1 MDRAAL
7 EAFYDA
13 TGGQNWTST
22 TNWKTDAP
30 LGEWH
35 GVSTDSSGRVI
46 WLNLNSNSL
55 TGQIPAELG
64 NLSNLGT
71 LALGGNSLSG
81 PIPAALGRL
90 AYLEWL
96 SLTNNELTGPVP
108 AWMGSLSNLESLFL
122 FGNALTGP
130 IPGTLAN
137 LSRLQTL
144 ALGSNEL
151 SGQIPVALGSLSN
164 LRSLSLWGNALTGP
178 IPANLASLSRL
189 ETLSLGGN
197 ELTGPIPAALGSLS
211 NLRSLSLWGNALT
224 GPIPIAL
231 ASLSTLESL
240 SLGGNELTGPIPASL
255 GNLSNLRSL
264 SLYRNKLTGS
274 IPTTVA
280 SLSALESLSLGGNE
294 LTGPI
299 PVSLGNLSN
308 LQRLSLYGNEL
319 TGPIPIALGS
329 ISSLR
334 SLSLF
339 GNNLSGPI
347 PAALGSLYSLESL
360 SLSGNTLTGPV
371 PAWLGSL
378 SGLEH
383 LSLWGNALIGP
394 IPTSL
399 GTLSNLTI
407 LLLGSNE
414 LTGPIPAALSSLSN
428 LESLSLGGNALTGS
442 IPAAL
447 GSLSNLTSLL
457 LSFNEL
463 TGPIPLELTQL
474 SGLETLGIGFTGL
487 CVPAESPF
495 QEWLATIEHFSGST
509 CNRSP
514 ETVGAIPAQTLA
526 ANGTAQGLPLA
537 DYFLEP
543 DDDPLTFT
551 ATSSDAD
558 AVAASV
564 SESTVWLAPGE
575 AGTAT
580 LTVTASDPAGLSATQ
595 TMAVTVVASSGPQ
608 NDKAA
613 LEALYDGTDGPSWTN
628 STNWKSAAP
637 LGQWHGVITDA
648 AGRVTNL
655 DLDEN
660 ALAGPIPAALGNLS
674 NLEELDL
681 GQNALTGPIPA
692 AVASLSNLES
702 LDLAANQLT
711 GPIPAALGSLS
722 NLEVLDLGQNALTG
736 PIPAGLGSLS
746 SLTALRL
753 NQNALT
759 GSLPTALGSLS
770 SLESLDLSKNRL
782 IGPIPVALGSLS
794 GLTELNLG
802 SNALTGSIP
811 DALGSLSSL
820 SVLSLGRNSLT
831 GPIPATV
838 SGLSSLESLDLSYS
852 WAVSGPLPDSLRLP
866 SLRELDIWATQAC
879 APTAWHEWVQ
889 ANDFSGLRCEAEVDV
904 TIDVA
909 IVYTPAARE
918 AAGGTAAIEAVI
930 DLMIA
935 ETNEAYAASAVRHRV
950 ALVARSEVAYD
961 ETGDSALDLGRLEN
975 PSDGHLDGVHAIR
988 DRTGADLVHLIFD
1001 EGDVSG
1007 LATQDG
1013 PFGLTCL
1020 RCGGDT
1026 FAHETGHNMGLLH
1039 DRYTVQRTGATL
1051 LLHPAYGYVNQR
1063 TFEAGTAP
1071 ASRWMTIM
1079 AYGTQCDAANKNCP
1093 RLLRFS
1099 NPQQT
1104 WLDDPLGVA
1113 FDADASGVS
1122 GPADAVTVLNATGPV
1137 VAAWRDRM
1145 ADGANQPP
1153 SVVGDLPAVQVLALH
1168 GTVAVDLSARFV
1180 DPDGDALSYTALS
1193 ASPAVATAQT
1203 DGASVTLTA
1212 VGIGTAMVRLTA
1224 VDPGGLT
1231 VTRSFMVTVPGT
1243 LTDSPESD
1251 HEALVALYDATGGP
1265 AWTNSTNWKTE
1276 APLGQWHGVTADSDG
1291 RVTGLSL
1298 ASNNL
1303 IGQLPA
1309 TLGNL
1314 SRLKWL
1320 SLGGNALSGPI
1331 PTALGDLSK
1340 LERLALRRNSLT
1352 GPIPATVVSMS
1363 NLEHLDLGSNAL
1375 TGAIPEGLGG
1385 LSKLEWLDLGANAL
1399 SGPVPAVLGSL
1410 SNLNVL
1416 DLGENELTG
1425 PVPEELGSLSN
1436 LRMLALARNA
1446 LTGPIPG
1453 TMGSL
1458 SNLESLRLGQN
1469 ALTGPIPASL
1479 GSLSSLR
1486 VLSLAQNALTGPV
1499 PAELGSLSNLTSM
1512 DLGWNLLTGPMP
1524 SELTQLSRL
1533 GSLDIRYSGLCAPA
1547 GTPFQEWLATIEV
1560 FYGSNCQ
1567 DNRSPEPV
1575 GTIPSQML
1583 TAHGLALGTSVA
1595 VYFRDPDNDWLIYA
1609 VESSWPDSVAVSA
1622 SGSTIWLAPGAAG
1635 TVTLTIRA
1643 RDPGGLSATQSVD
1656 VTVAAPSGPQ
1666 GDYAVLAALY
1676 DATGGPTWTNS
1687 TNWKTTAPLGEWYG
1701 VTADTSGRVSEL
1713 NLRQNG
1719 LTGPIPEALSSLAS
1733 LESLNLTLNALTG
1746 PIPATLGA
1754 LSNLEV
1760 LRLGDNALTGTIPG
1774 ALSSL
1779 SNLESLSRYG
1789 ITPTGRVPARLGGLS
1804 NLRVLRL
1811 DGNQLTGPI
1820 PGTLASLANLEV
1832 LDLGENAL
1840 AGPIPR
1846 ALGGLSNLTALRLDE
1861 NALTGS
1867 IPDTL
1872 GSVSGLESLFLDHNA
1887 LTGTIPETL
1896 GILSG
1901 LEALDLTGN
1910 GLTGPIPEAFA
1921 GLSSLEWL
1929 YLGENALTGPIPD
1942 ALGTLPSLIRL
1953 SLRGNWGL
1961 SGPLPDDLH
1970 LPSLRF
1976 LDIWLTQAC
1985 APVALEDWVRT
1996 ITFSGGRCTEEA
2008 VTVDVAVFYTSGA
2021 RTAAGGTAA
2030 VEAVIDLMIAE
2041 TNQAYEASGVRH
2053 RVALV
2058 ARSEVD
2064 YVETG
2069 NSSLDLARL
2078 ADRSDGYMDEVH
2090 AFRNSTGADL
2100 VHLLFE
2106 TGNVGG
2112 IAYRDGSF
2120 GLTCRACGGDTF
2132 AHELGHNM
2140 GLRHDRYQEQVT
2152 GSELFPHPMYGYVN
2166 QRAFEGGATPSSF
2179 WRTIMAYNR
2188 QCVETSSSCRLLLRF
2203 SNPRQE
2209 WLGDPLGVSFNGGAS
2224 GVAGPADS
2232 AAVLN
2237 ATAPAVAARRNR
2249 IAVEANQSQ
2258 PAAESRR

>member
-1 MDRAAL
+1 MPLLVAGGAYAGLAADAAAQGSVAMDRAAL
-7 EAFYDA
+7 EALYDA
-13 TGGQNWTST
+13 TGGQTWTNT

-30 LGEWH
+30 LREWH
-35 GVSTDSSGRVI
+35 GVSTDSSGRVV
-46 WLNLNSNSL
+46 WLSLNSNSL
-55 TGQIPAELG
+55 TGQIPADLG
-64 NLSNLGT
+64 NLSNLET
-71 LALGGNSLSG
+71 LALGGNALSG
-81 PIPAALGRL
+81 PFPAALSRL
-90 AYLEWL
+90 SNLEWL
-96 SLTNNELTGPVP
+96 SLSPNELTGPVP
-108 AWMGSLSNLESLFL
+108 AWLGSLSNLDSLFL

-144 ALGSNEL
+144 SLGNNEL
-151 SGQIPVALGSLSN
+151 TGQIPVALGSLSN
-164 LRSLSLWGNALTGP
+164 LESLSLYGNELTGS
-178 IPANLASLSRL
+178 IPTALASLSRL

-197 ELTGPIPAALGSLS
+197 ELTGPIPAVLGSLS
-211 NLRSLSLWGNALT
+211 NLRRLSLWGNALT
-224 GPIPIAL
+224 GSIPTAL

-240 SLGGNELTGPIPASL
+240 SLGRNELTGSIPVSL

-264 SLYRNKLTGS
+264 SLYGNDLTGS
-274 IPTTVA
+274 IPTALA
-280 SLSALESLSLGGNE
+280 SLSALESLFLGGNE

-308 LQRLSLYGNEL
+308 LRSLSLYGNEL

-329 ISSLR
+329 LSSLR
-334 SLSLF
+334 FLSLF

-360 SLSGNTLTGPV
+360 SLSENELSGAV

-378 SGLEH
+378 SALES
-383 LSLWGNALIGP
+383 LSLWGNALTGP

-399 GTLSNLTI
+399 ERLSNLTR
-407 LLLGSNE
+407 LSLGSNE
-414 LTGPIPAALSSLSN
+414 LTGPIPAGLGSLSS
-428 LESLSLGGNALTGS
+428 LESLSLSGNALTGPV
-442 IPAAL
+442 PAAL
-447 GSLSNLTSLL
+447 GSLVNLTSLS

-463 TGPIPLELTQL
+463 TGPIPPELTQL
-474 SGLETLGIGFTGL
+474 SRLETLTIGFTGL
-487 CVPAESPF
+487 CVPPESPF
-495 QEWLATIEHFSGST
+495 QEWLATIEGFSGST

-514 ETVGAIPAQTLA
+514 ETVGTIPAQTLA
-526 ANGTAQGLPLA
+526 ASGTAQGLPLA
-537 DYFLEP
+537 DYFLDP
-543 DDDPLTFT
+543 DNDLLTFT

-558 AVAASV
+558 TVAASV
-564 SESTVWLAPGE
+564 SAGTVWLAPGE

-580 LTVTASDPAGLSATQ
+580 LTVTASDPAGMSAAQ
-595 TMAVTVVASSGPQ
+595 TMTVTVVASSGPQ
-608 NDKAA
+608 NDRAA

-637 LGQWHGVITDA
+637 LGQWYGVTTDA
-648 AGRVTNL
+648 TGRVTK
-655 DLDEN
+655 
-660 ALAGPIPAALGNLS
+660 
-674 NLEELDL
+674 
-681 GQNALTGPIPA
+681 
-692 AVASLSNLES
+692 
-702 LDLAANQLT
+702 LDLAENTLA

-722 NLEVLDLGQNALTG
+722 NLEA
-736 PIPAGLGSLS
+736 
-746 SLTALRL
+746 
-753 NQNALT
+753 
-759 GSLPTALGSLS
+759 
-770 SLESLDLSKNRL
+770 LDLSKNRL
-782 IGPIPVALGSLS
+782 TGSIPVALGSLS
-794 GLTELNLG
+794 SLTELNLG
-802 SNALTGSIP
+802 WNALTGTIP
-811 DALGSLSSL
+811 AALGSLSSL
-820 SVLSLGRNSLT
+820 SVLSLGRNSLA

-838 SGLSSLESLDLSYS
+838 SGLSNLKSLDLSYS
-852 WAVSGPLPDSLRLP
+852 WAVSGPLPETLRLP
-866 SLRELDIWATQAC
+866 SLRELDIRATQAC
-879 APTAWHEWVQ
+879 APTAWQDWIQ
-889 ANDFSGLRCEAEVDV
+889 ANDFSGLRCGAEADV

-909 IVYTPAARE
+909 TVYTPAARE

-935 ETNEAYAASAVRHRV
+935 ETNEAYAASGVRHRV

-1020 RCGGDT
+1020 RCGGVT

-1039 DRYTVQRTGATL
+1039 DRYTVQRTGGTL
-1051 LLHPAYGYVNQR
+1051 LPHPAYGYVNQR
-1063 TFEAGTAP
+1063 TFEAGAAP
-1071 ASRWMTIM
+1071 SSRWVTIM
-1079 AYGTQCDAANKNCP
+1079 AYGTQCGAANKVCP

-1104 WLDDPLGVA
+1104 WLDDPLGVV
-1113 FDADASGVS
+1113 FDADGAGVS
-1122 GPADAVTVLNATGPV
+1122 GPADAVAVLNTTGPV
-1137 VAAWRDRM
+1137 VAAWRDRTP
-1145 ADGANQPP
+1145 DRANQPP
-1153 SVVGDLPAVQVLALH
+1153 SAIGDPPAMHVLALH
-1168 GTVAVDLSARFV
+1168 GTVAVDLSARFA

-1203 DGASVTLTA
+1203 DGTSVTLTA
-1212 VGIGTAMVRLTA
+1212 VGIGTAMVRVTA

-1251 HEALVALYDATGGP
+1251 HEALVALYDASGGP

-1276 APLGQWHGVTADSDG
+1276 APLGQWHGVTADADG

-1303 IGQLPA
+1303 IGRLPA

-1331 PTALGDLSK
+1331 PTALGDLSR

-1363 NLEHLDLGSNAL
+1363 SLEHLDLGSNAL
-1375 TGAIPEGLGG
+1375 TGTIPEGLAG
-1385 LSKLEWLDLGANAL
+1385 LAKLEWLDLGSNAL

-1410 SNLNVL
+1410 SSLNVL

-1425 PVPEELGSLSN
+1425 PVPEELGILSN
-1436 LRMLALARNA
+1436 LRMLALAGNA
-1446 LTGPIPG
+1446 LTGPIPAG
-1453 TMGSL
+1453 IGSL
-1458 SNLESLRLGQN
+1458 SSLESLRLGQN
-1469 ALTGPIPASL
+1469 ALTGPIPAAL

-1486 VLSLAQNALTGPV
+1486 VLSLAQNELTGPV
-1499 PAELGSLSNLTSM
+1499 PAGLGSLSNLTSL
-1512 DLGWNLLTGPMP
+1512 DLGRNELTGPMP

-1533 GSLDIRYSGLCAPA
+1533 TSLDIRYSGLCAPA
-1547 GTPFQEWLATIEV
+1547 GSPFQEWLATIQV
-1560 FYGSNCQ
+1560 FFGSNCE
-1567 DNRSPEPV
+1567 DNRSPEAV
-1575 GTIPSQML
+1575 GTIPTQML
-1583 TAHGLALGTSVA
+1583 TASGLALGTSVA
-1595 VYFRDPDNDWLIYA
+1595 AYFRDPDNDRLLYA
-1609 VESSWPDSVAVSA
+1609 VTSSRPDTVAVSS
-1622 SGSTIWLAPGAAG
+1622 SGSTLLLAPGTAG
-1635 TVTLTIRA
+1635 TATLTIRA
-1643 RDPGGLSATQSVD
+1643 RDPGGLSATQSME
-1656 VTVAAPSGPQ
+1656 VTVAGPAGPQ
-1666 GDYAVLAALY
+1666 RDYAALAALY
-1676 DATGGPTWTNS
+1676 DGTGGPTWTNS
-1687 TNWKTTAPLGEWYG
+1687 TNWKTTAPLGEWHG
-1701 VTADTSGRVSEL
+1701 VTTDTSGRVTEL

-1719 LTGPIPEALSSLAS
+1719 LA
-1733 LESLNLTLNALTG
+1733 G
-1746 PIPATLGA
+1746 PIPAALGT

-1760 LRLGDNALTGTIPG
+1760 LRLDDNALTGTIPG
-1774 ALSSL
+1774 ALNSL
-1779 SNLESLSRYG
+1779 SNLESLSRYE
-1789 ITPTGRVPARLGGLS
+1789 IAPTGRVPVRLGSLS
-1804 NLRVLRL
+1804 NLTVLRL
-1811 DGNQLTGPI
+1811 DRNQLTGPI
-1820 PGTLASLANLEV
+1820 P
-1832 LDLGENAL
+1832 
-1840 AGPIPR
+1840 I
-1846 ALGGLSNLTALRLDE
+1846 ALGSLSNLREL
-1861 NALTGS
+1861 
-1867 IPDTL
+1867 
-1872 GSVSGLESLFLDHNA
+1872 SLYRNQ
-1887 LTGTIPETL
+1887 
-1896 GILSG
+1896 
-1901 LEALDLTGN
+1901 
-1910 GLTGPIPEAFA
+1910 LTGPIPEALG
-1921 GLSSLEWL
+1921 GLSSLEL
-1929 YLGENALTGPIPD
+1929 LDLGENALTGPIPD
-1942 ALGTLPSLIRL
+1942 TLGSLSSLNRL
-1953 SLRGNWGL
+1953 SLPRNWGL

-1996 ITFSGGRCTEEA
+1996 ITFSGARCTEEA
-2008 VTVDVAVFYTSGA
+2008 VTVDVAVFYTPGA

-2069 NSSLDLARL
+2069 DSHLDLGRL
-2078 ADRSDGYMDEVH
+2078 TDRSDGHMDEVH
-2090 AFRNSTGADL
+2090 AIRNSTGADL

-2106 TGNVGG
+2106 IGNVGG

-2120 GLTCRACGGDTF
+2120 GLTCRRCGGDSF

-2140 GLRHDRYQEQVT
+2140 GLRHDRFQENVA
-2152 GSELFPHPMYGYVN
+2152 GAELFPHPMYGYVN

-2179 WRTIMAYNR
+2179 WRTIMAYDR
-2188 QCVETSSSCRLLLRF
+2188 QCVETNSSCQQLLRF

-2209 WLGDPLGVSFNGGAS
+2209 WLGDPLGVPFNGAAA
-2224 GVAGPADS
+2224 GVTGPADA

-2237 ATAPAVAARRNR
+2237 ATAPAVAARRRR
-2249 IAVEANQSQ
+2249 IADESNQ
-2258 PAAESRR
+2258 P

>member
-1 MDRAAL
+1 MPLLVAGGAYAGLAADAAAQGSVAMDRAAL
-7 EAFYDA
+7 EALYDA
-13 TGGQNWTST
+13 TGGQTWTNT

-30 LGEWH
+30 LREWH
-35 GVSTDSSGRVI
+35 GVSTDSSGRVV
-46 WLNLNSNSL
+46 WLSLNSNSL
-55 TGQIPAELG
+55 TGQIPADLG
-64 NLSNLGT
+64 NLSNLET
-71 LALGGNSLSG
+71 LALGGNALSG
-81 PIPAALGRL
+81 PFPAALSRL
-90 AYLEWL
+90 SNLEWL
-96 SLTNNELTGPVP
+96 SLSPNELTGPVP
-108 AWMGSLSNLESLFL
+108 AWLGSLSNLDSLFL

-144 ALGSNEL
+144 SLGNNEL
-151 SGQIPVALGSLSN
+151 TGQIPVALGSLSN
-164 LRSLSLWGNALTGP
+164 LESLSLYGNELTGS
-178 IPANLASLSRL
+178 IPTALASLSR
-189 ETLSLGGN
+189 
-197 ELTGPIPAALGSLS
+197 
-211 NLRSLSLWGNALT
+211 
-224 GPIPIAL
+224 
-231 ASLSTLESL
+231 LESL
-240 SLGGNELTGPIPASL
+240 SLGGNELTGPIPAVLGSLSNLRRLSLWGNTLTGSIPTALASLSTLESLSLGRNELTGSIPVSL

-264 SLYRNKLTGS
+264 SLSGNELTGS
-274 IPTTVA
+274 IPTALA
-280 SLSALESLSLGGNE
+280 SLSALESLFLGGNE

-308 LQRLSLYGNEL
+308 LRSLSLYGNEL

-329 ISSLR
+329 LSSLR
-334 SLSLF
+334 FLSLF

-360 SLSGNTLTGPV
+360 SLSENELSGAV

-378 SGLEH
+378 SALES
-383 LSLWGNALIGP
+383 LSLWGNALTGP

-399 GTLSNLTI
+399 ERLSNLTR
-407 LLLGSNE
+407 LSLGSNE
-414 LTGPIPAALSSLSN
+414 LTGPIPAGLGSLSS
-428 LESLSLGGNALTGS
+428 LESLSLSGNALTGPV
-442 IPAAL
+442 PAAL
-447 GSLSNLTSLL
+447 GSLVNLTSLS

-463 TGPIPLELTQL
+463 TGPIPPELTQL
-474 SGLETLGIGFTGL
+474 SGLESLSIGFTGL
-487 CVPAESPF
+487 CVPPESPF
-495 QEWLATIEHFSGST
+495 QEWLATIEGFSGST

-514 ETVGAIPAQTLA
+514 ETVGTIPAQTLA
-526 ANGTAQGLPLA
+526 ASGTAQGLPLA
-537 DYFLEP
+537 DYFLDP
-543 DDDPLTFT
+543 DNDLLTFT

-558 AVAASV
+558 TVAASV
-564 SESTVWLAPGE
+564 SAGTVWLAPGE

-580 LTVTASDPAGLSATQ
+580 LTVTASDPAGMSAAQ
-595 TMAVTVVASSGPQ
+595 TMTVTVVASSGPQ
-608 NDKAA
+608 NDRAA

-637 LGQWHGVITDA
+637 LGQWYGVTTDA
-648 AGRVTNL
+648 TGRVTK
-655 DLDEN
+655 
-660 ALAGPIPAALGNLS
+660 
-674 NLEELDL
+674 
-681 GQNALTGPIPA
+681 
-692 AVASLSNLES
+692 
-702 LDLAANQLT
+702 LDLAENTLA

-722 NLEVLDLGQNALTG
+722 NLEALDLSQNALTG
-736 PIPAGLGSLS
+736 PIPA
-746 SLTALRL
+746 
-753 NQNALT
+753 
-759 GSLPTALGSLS
+759 ALGSLS
-770 SLESLDLSKNRL
+770 SLESLDLGANRLTGPVPDSLGSLSSLETLDLSQNALTGPVPAALDSLSGLTALRLNQNSLTGVIPTALGSLSSLEALDLSKNRL
-782 IGPIPVALGSLS
+782 TGSIPVALGSLS
-794 GLTELNLG
+794 SLTELNLG
-802 SNALTGSIP
+802 WNALTGTIP
-811 DALGSLSSL
+811 AALGSLSSL
-820 SVLSLGRNSLT
+820 SVLSLGRNSLA

-838 SGLSSLESLDLSYS
+838 SGLSNLESLDLSYS
-852 WAVSGPLPDSLRLP
+852 WAVSGPLPETLRLP
-866 SLRELDIWATQAC
+866 SLRELDIRATQAC
-879 APTAWHEWVQ
+879 APTAWQDWIQ
-889 ANDFSGLRCEAEVDV
+889 ANDFSGLRCGAEADV

-909 IVYTPAARE
+909 TVYTPAARE

-935 ETNEAYAASAVRHRV
+935 ETNEAYAASGVRHRV

-1039 DRYTVQRTGATL
+1039 DRYTVQRTGGTL
-1051 LLHPAYGYVNQR
+1051 LPHPAYGYVNQR
-1063 TFEAGTAP
+1063 TFEAGAAP
-1071 ASRWMTIM
+1071 SSRWMTIM
-1079 AYGTQCDAANKNCP
+1079 AYSAQCGAANKVCP

-1113 FDADASGVS
+1113 FDADGAGVS
-1122 GPADAVTVLNATGPV
+1122 GPADAVAVLNTTGPV
-1137 VAAWRDRM
+1137 VAAWRDRTP
-1145 ADGANQPP
+1145 DRANQPP
-1153 SVVGDLPAVQVLALH
+1153 SVIGDLPAMHVLALH
-1168 GTVAVDLSARFV
+1168 GTVAVDLSARFA

-1203 DGASVTLTA
+1203 DGTSVTLTA
-1212 VGIGTAMVRLTA
+1212 VGIGTAMVRVTA

-1276 APLGQWHGVTADSDG
+1276 APLGQWHGVTADADG

-1303 IGQLPA
+1303 IGRLPA

-1331 PTALGDLSK
+1331 PTALGDLSR

-1363 NLEHLDLGSNAL
+1363 SLEHLDLGSNAL
-1375 TGAIPEGLGG
+1375 TGTIPEGLAG
-1385 LSKLEWLDLGANAL
+1385 LAKLEWLDLGSNAL

-1416 DLGENELTG
+1416 DLGENEITG
-1425 PVPEELGSLSN
+1425 PVPEELGILSN
-1436 LRMLALARNA
+1436 LRMLALAGNA
-1446 LTGPIPG
+1446 LTGPIPAG
-1453 TMGSL
+1453 LGSL
-1458 SNLESLRLGQN
+1458 SGLESLRLGQN
-1469 ALTGPIPASL
+1469 ALTGPIPAAL

-1486 VLSLAQNALTGPV
+1486 VLSLAQNELTGPV
-1499 PAELGSLSNLTSM
+1499 PAGLGSLSNLTSL
-1512 DLGWNLLTGPMP
+1512 DLGRNELTGPMP

-1533 GSLDIRYSGLCAPA
+1533 TSLDIRYSGLCAPA
-1547 GTPFQEWLATIEV
+1547 GSPFQEWLATIQV
-1560 FYGSNCQ
+1560 FFGSNCE

-1575 GTIPSQML
+1575 GTIPTQML
-1583 TAHGLALGTSVA
+1583 TASGLALGTSVA
-1595 VYFRDPDNDWLIYA
+1595 AYFRDPDNDRLLYA
-1609 VESSWPDSVAVSA
+1609 VTSSRPDTVAVSS
-1622 SGSTIWLAPGAAG
+1622 SGSTLWLAPGTAG
-1635 TVTLTIRA
+1635 TATLTIRA
-1643 RDPGGLSATQSVD
+1643 RDPGGLSATQSME
-1656 VTVAAPSGPQ
+1656 VTVAGPAGPQ
-1666 GDYAVLAALY
+1666 GDYAALAALY
-1676 DATGGPTWTNS
+1676 DGTGGPTWTNS
-1687 TNWKTTAPLGEWYG
+1687 TNWKTTAPLGEWHG
-1701 VTADTSGRVSEL
+1701 VTTDTSGRVTEL

-1719 LTGPIPEALSSLAS
+1719 LA
-1733 LESLNLTLNALTG
+1733 G
-1746 PIPATLGA
+1746 PIPAALGT

-1760 LRLGDNALTGTIPG
+1760 LRLDDNALTGTIPG

-1789 ITPTGRVPARLGGLS
+1789 IAPTGRVPARLGSLS
-1804 NLRVLRL
+1804 NLTVLRL
-1811 DGNQLTGPI
+1811 DGNQLTGPV
-1820 PGTLASLANLEV
+1820 PGTLASLADLEL

-1846 ALGGLSNLTALRLDE
+1846 ALGGLSNLTSLRLDE
-1861 NALTGS
+1861 NALTGP

-1872 GSVSGLESLFLDHNA
+1872 GSLASLESLFLDQNA
-1887 LTGTIPETL
+1887 LTGTIPETV
-1896 GILSG
+1896 GMLSG
-1901 LEALDLTGN
+1901 LEWLDLRGN
-1910 GLTGPIPEAFA
+1910 GLTGPIPEALG

-1929 YLGENALTGPIPD
+1929 FLGENALTGPIPG
-1942 ALGTLPSLIRL
+1942 ALGTLSSLIRL

-1996 ITFSGGRCTEEA
+1996 ITFSGSRCTEEA
-2008 VTVDVAVFYTSGA
+2008 VTVDVAVFYTPGA

-2058 ARSEVD
+2058 ARAEVD

-2069 NSSLDLARL
+2069 DSGLDLSRL
-2078 ADRSDGYMDEVH
+2078 ADRSDGHMDEVH
-2090 AFRNSTGADL
+2090 AIRNSTGADL

-2106 TGNVGG
+2106 IGNVGG

-2120 GLTCRACGGDTF
+2120 GLTCRRCGGDSF

-2140 GLRHDRYQEQVT
+2140 GLRHDRFQENVA
-2152 GSELFPHPMYGYVN
+2152 GAELFPHPMYGYVN

-2179 WRTIMAYNR
+2179 WRTIMAYDR
-2188 QCVETSSSCRLLLRF
+2188 QCVETNSSCQQLLRF

-2209 WLGDPLGVSFNGGAS
+2209 WLGDPLGVPFNGAAA
-2224 GVAGPADS
+2224 GVTGPADA

-2237 ATAPAVAARRNR
+2237 ATAPAVAARRRR
-2249 IAVEANQSQ
+2249 IADESNQ
-2258 PAAESRR
+2258 P